1 MRVPQRTPDVTAADV
16 ERVVRR
22 DFPPDQVRNVLT
34 MLSEYGVEKWEREA
48 DRVRLAVLKLANRD
62 LTQVRNWIAQ
72 AKMDFRDVLSPAE
85 YPLYSKKWGRMDRL
99 TEEEQTKIIDADWAQ
114 YEKWFRKES

>member
-62 LTQVRNWIAQ
+62 LTQARNWIAQ